1 MIPKITAVATID
13 EPPKLNKGKGI
24 PVTGITPITVD
35 MLMKIWNIREA
46 EKPASI
52 NFSKSDSV
60 VNIILAT
67 L

>member
-35 MLMKIWNIREA
+35 ILMKI
-46 EKPASI
+46 
-52 NFSKSDSV
+52 
-60 VNIILAT
+60 
-67 L
+67 